1 MTTINEKKRA
11 PRILIVEDNP
21 GDVLLFRRTLER
33 LRLDVELVVFGSAEA
48 GLADLRARVT
58 MHTGELPDLILTDLN
73 LPGMS
78 GIDLL
83 RVVKGDPSL
92 RRLPCVV
99 FSSSD
104 SVQDI
109 TNAYD
114 AQASGY
120 LSKSTS
126 IEAYE
131 QGIRALAEYWFN
143 LMHTADAAPVMAR
156 FSPNLDLPG
165 MTPANR
171 LVS

>member
-11 PRILIVEDNP
+11 PRILVVEDNP
-21 GDVLLFRRTLER
+21 GDVRLFRRTLER
-33 LRLDVELVVFGSAEA
+33 LGQEAELIVTGSAEA
-48 GLADLRARVT
+48 ALADLRARLVT
-58 MHTGELPDLILTDLN
+58 GAGELPDLILTDLN
-73 LPGMS
+73 LTGMS

-83 RVVKGDPSL
+83 RSVKADPAL

-104 SVQDI
+104 SVEDI

-143 LMHTADAAPVMAR
+143 LMQTADAAAMMPH

-165 MTPANR
+165 MRPANR